1 LTQTLDVPEGSE
13 YCIDEAGKITG
24 IGEIISDEG
33 EARQGPH
40 WL

>member
-1 LTQTLDVPEGSE
+1 MCPGSE
-13 YCIDEAGKITG
+13 YCIAEAGNITG

-33 EARQGPH
+33 ETRAREPH